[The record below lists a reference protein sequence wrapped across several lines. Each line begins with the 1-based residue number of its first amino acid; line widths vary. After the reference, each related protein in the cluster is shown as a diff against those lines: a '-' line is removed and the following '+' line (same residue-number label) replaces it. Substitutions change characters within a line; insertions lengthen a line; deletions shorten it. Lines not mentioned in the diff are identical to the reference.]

1 MLLKNFYI
9 SHFYYKYFG
18 VSYEE
23 IKQKDRRTTKNNVK
37 LYKAAS
43 SIMESYI
50 LDISSLLRRPRRRV
64 LSLNTCKTQKQIE

>member
-37 LYKAAS
+37 LYKGGFFDHGV
-43 SIMESYI
+43 IHFGH
-50 LDISSLLRRPRRRV
+50 
-64 LSLNTCKTQKQIE
+64 K